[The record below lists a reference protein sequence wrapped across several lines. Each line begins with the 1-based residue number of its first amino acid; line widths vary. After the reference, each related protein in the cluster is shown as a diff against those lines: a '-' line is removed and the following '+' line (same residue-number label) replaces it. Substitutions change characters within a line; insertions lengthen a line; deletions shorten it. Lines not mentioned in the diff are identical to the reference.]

1 MNSQTIPDP
10 DFFVGRIPIYG
21 NVILAP
27 MDGYSDW
34 PFRSLCRELGS
45 AISYTEFINVN
56 DILEL
61 PEKIKPKMVFTES
74 ERPVAIQIY
83 GDEPNRILNAALRV
97 QELGPDFID
106 FNMGCPSGSIANRG
120 AGAGLM
126 RNPLKVARI
135 FRMLSTRLEV
145 PITGKIRLGWDQ
157 DCLTYKLV
165 SRIVEENGGM
175 ALAIHARTKTQGNR
189 GPVDWD
195 AIAEVV
201 TMLKI
206 PVIGNGGVD
215 AAEDLQKMMNHT
227 GCSAVMVGR
236 AAVYNP
242 WIFSGLE
249 REGIL
254 ISQVQEMILT
264 HLDRNLGFYG
274 SELGFRLF
282 RKFVARYLSP
292 YNLPREFRVKLLTS
306 GNRTEFQSLLNEIE
320 LHQGR

>member
-1 MNSQTIPDP
+1 MNSHNLSNP
-10 DFFVGRIPIYG
+10 DFFVDKIPVYG
-21 NVILAP
+21 KGILAP

-56 DILEL
+56 DILDF
-61 PEKIKPKMVFTES
+61 PEKIEMKMAFTES

-83 GDEPNRILNAALRV
+83 GDEPGRILGAALRV

-120 AGAGLM
+120 AGVGLM
-126 RNPLKVARI
+126 RNPLKIARI
-135 FRMLSTRLEV
+135 FRILSSRLQV

-157 DCLTYKLV
+157 DCLTYRLV
-165 SRIVEENGGM
+165 SRIVEENGGK

-189 GPVDWD
+189 GAVDWD
-195 AIAEVV
+195 AIAEIV
-201 TMLKI
+201 TRINI
-206 PVIGNGGVD
+206 PVIGNGGVETVD
-215 AAEDLQKMMNHT
+215 DLQKMMNHT
-227 GCSAVMVGR
+227 GCAAVMVGR

-249 REGIL
+249 REKVL
-254 ISQVQEMILT
+254 ASQVREMMLT

-274 SELGFRLF
+274 SELGLRLF
-282 RKFVARYLSP
+282 RKFAARYLSP
-292 YNLPREFRVKLLTS
+292 YNLPREYRVKLLTS
-306 GNRTEFQSLLNEIE
+306 KNRAEFLSLFNRIE
-320 LHQGR
+320 LQIGG